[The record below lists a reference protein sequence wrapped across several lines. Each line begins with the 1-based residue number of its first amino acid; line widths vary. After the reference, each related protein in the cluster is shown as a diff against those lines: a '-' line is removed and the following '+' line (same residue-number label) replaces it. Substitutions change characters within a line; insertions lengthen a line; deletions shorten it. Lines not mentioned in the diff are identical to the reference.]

1 MNIVFTET
9 AWEQYIHWQ
18 TEDKKMIKR
27 INQLIKSIQRDG
39 LLDGLGKPEP
49 LKRIKACSRR
59 INDEH
64 RLVYNID
71 THQNLIIFACK
82 GHYEE

>member
-27 INQLIKSIQRDG
+27 INQLIKSIQREG

-49 LKRIKACSRR
+49 LKRINA
-59 INDEH
+59 
-64 RLVYNID
+64 
-71 THQNLIIFACK
+71 
-82 GHYEE
+82 

>member
-39 LLDGLGKPEP
+39 LVTFSAIE
-49 LKRIKACSRR
+49 
-59 INDEH
+59 
-64 RLVYNID
+64 
-71 THQNLIIFACK
+71 
-82 GHYEE
+82 

>member
-39 LLDGLGKPEP
+39 LLLSLIHIWTGIP
-49 LKRIKACSRR
+49 RKASQTAVPSAATG
-59 INDEH
+59 N
-64 RLVYNID
+64 
-71 THQNLIIFACK
+71 
-82 GHYEE
+82 